1 MTMFDLTGKV
11 AVVTGGGSGLGAA
24 SAAAL
29 ARHGATVV
37 VLDRDQD
44 AAEETALRLGHD
56 SFGLTCDVSDP
67 GQVQAAFTAVAQRCG
82 YVSVLHNNAGVSFNG
97 RGDAPP
103 DELELDMWTHILSI
117 NLTGTFLCTKFAL
130 PLMTATGRGGS
141 VINMASIAGPL
152 VGTRNTAYAA
162 SKGGIVAMTKSLAV
176 THGPVGIRANA
187 ICPGSMN
194 TQMAA
199 HVKATPEEYQR
210 FVADV
215 PLGRMGEPSDL
226 EGLVV
231 YLASDESSFFTGN
244 IMTLDGALTL
254 V

>member
-37 VLDRDQD
+37 VLDRDQN
-44 AAEETALRLGHD
+44 AAEETALTLGHD
-56 SFGLTCDVSDP
+56 SFGLSCDVSDYE
-67 GQVQAAFTAVAQRCG
+67 QVRSAFSAVAQRCG

-103 DELELDMWTHILSI
+103 DELELDMWAHILGI

-130 PLMTATGRGGS
+130 PLMAATGAGGS
-141 VINMASIAGPL
+141 VINMASIAGPW

-176 THGPVGIRANA
+176 THGPVGVRANA

-194 TQMAA
+194 TAMAA
-199 HVKATPEEYQR
+199 HVKETPEEYQR
-210 FVADV
+210 FVAAV
-215 PLGRMGEPSDL
+215 PVGRMGEPSDL

>member
-1 MTMFDLTGKV
+1 
-11 AVVTGGGSGLGAA
+11 
-24 SAAAL
+24 
-29 ARHGATVV
+29 
-37 VLDRDQD
+37 
-44 AAEETALRLGHD
+44 
-56 SFGLTCDVSDP
+56 
-67 GQVQAAFTAVAQRCG
+67 
-82 YVSVLHNNAGVSFNG
+82 
-97 RGDAPP
+97 
-103 DELELDMWTHILSI
+103 
-117 NLTGTFLCTKFAL
+117 
-130 PLMTATGRGGS
+130 
-141 VINMASIAGPL
+141 MASIAGPW

-176 THGPVGIRANA
+176 THGPVGVRANA

-210 FVADV
+210 FVTDV